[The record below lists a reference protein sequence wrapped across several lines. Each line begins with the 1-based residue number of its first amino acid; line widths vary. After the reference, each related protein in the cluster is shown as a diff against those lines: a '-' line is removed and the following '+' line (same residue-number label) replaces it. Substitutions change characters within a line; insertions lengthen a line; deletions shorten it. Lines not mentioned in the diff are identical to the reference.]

1 MTLKTTTNDVESR
14 FASLSGALD
23 WTVCMPERER
33 ANEID
38 SSSSSQ
44 SFIRLRRL
52 RCLVE
57 QHGKR
62 DLPKYV
68 ATVVVAGTVV
78 VVVVAPAT
86 PNV

>member
-1 MTLKTTTNDVESR
+1 MRLAV
-14 FASLSGALD
+14 AA
-23 WTVCMPERER
+23 
-33 ANEID
+33 AAQQQ
-38 SSSSSQ
+38 SSSSQ

-78 VVVVAPAT
+78 VVVAAAT

>member
-1 MTLKTTTNDVESR
+1 MRL
-14 FASLSGALD
+14 
-23 WTVCMPERER
+23 TV
-33 ANEID
+33 AAAAQQQ
-38 SSSSSQ
+38 SSSSQ

-78 VVVVAPAT
+78 VFVAAPAAT

>member
-1 MTLKTTTNDVESR
+1 MRL
-14 FASLSGALD
+14 
-23 WTVCMPERER
+23 TV
-33 ANEID
+33 AAAAAQQQ